1 VKSRLLTAIHTALLC
16 ATLLAAAHLAADQ
29 GTNDPQPD
37 RVIIDV
43 RSIEEWN
50 SGHLAAAQHLELQT
64 IAASIEQQVPDKQQ
78 RVYLYCRSG
87 NRSGKA
93 KAIIEQLGY
102 TNVVNAGAITNA
114 SILLDQA
121 IVQ

>member
-1 VKSRLLTAIHTALLC
+1 M
-16 ATLLAAAHLAADQ
+16 AAAHLAADQ
-29 GTNDPQPD
+29 GTTDPQPD